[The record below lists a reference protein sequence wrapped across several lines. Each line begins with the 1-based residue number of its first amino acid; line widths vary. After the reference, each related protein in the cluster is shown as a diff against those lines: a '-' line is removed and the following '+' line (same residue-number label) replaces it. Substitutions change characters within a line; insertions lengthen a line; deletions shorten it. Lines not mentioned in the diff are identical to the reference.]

1 MALGKHKHTELGKFR
16 KERSDTLVGT
26 LAKEYSQ
33 LEKFNPRMK
42 LGTLEEKLGAQS
54 LSQVLKSLKEKK

>member
-1 MALGKHKHTELGKFR
+1 MPLGKHEQTESGKFR

-33 LEKFNPRMK
+33 LKEFNPRMK
-42 LGTLEEKLGAQS
+42 LGTLEERLGVES
-54 LSQVLKSLKEKK
+54 LNQVLKNLKGK